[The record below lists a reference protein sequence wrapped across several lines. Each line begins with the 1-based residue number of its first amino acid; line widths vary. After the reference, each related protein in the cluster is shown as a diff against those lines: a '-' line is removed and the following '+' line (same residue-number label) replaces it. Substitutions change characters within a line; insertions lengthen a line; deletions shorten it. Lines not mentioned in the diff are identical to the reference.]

1 MDQTNKSF
9 FAKGLH
15 WPWGIVAF
23 FVILAL
29 ADALIVYYALS
40 RHPDRTTANAYDEAT
55 RYESIVEELSRAKTW
70 GLEAELS
77 ATKVSGSQ
85 HSLNLFLKSAQ
96 QGDLVKVQLKHAQ
109 YADSDRLVELSGTK
123 DRERFT
129 AVIDLPRTGNWE
141 AEIIVMPFRSAKICS
156 SDFFWRHYA
165 FSNNCLGI
173 FLSSFFSCTCFCSR
187 VYCWRSRYY
196 GYLCW

>member
-40 RHPDRTTANAYDEAT
+40 RHPDRTTVNAYDDAT

-141 AEIIVMPFRSAKICS
+141 AEIIVMRDRQQA
-156 SDFFWRHYA
+156 R
-165 FSNNCLGI
+165 L
-173 FLSSFFSCTCFCSR
+173 R
-187 VYCWRSRYY
+187 VP
-196 GYLCW
+196 LLQK